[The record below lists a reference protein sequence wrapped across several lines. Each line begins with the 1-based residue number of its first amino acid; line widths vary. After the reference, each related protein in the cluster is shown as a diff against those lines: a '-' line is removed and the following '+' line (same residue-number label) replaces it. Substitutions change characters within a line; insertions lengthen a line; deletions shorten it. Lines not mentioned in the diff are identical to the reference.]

1 MKKLLLVALMAVG
14 ASAWADVDVETYSMT
29 ITVEG
34 FTHEN
39 VHELPSDTIMRLVDN
54 NGKVWMELGVGDLS
68 EGVWDAGIGKLVGTS
83 KVIPSN
89 GMMQGSTSE
98 VSWSTGPNKN
108 HPELEGEYF
117 LQMTLSNIFF
127 PEGTYVNYADV
138 NNSNLQTGGYSDVFT
153 LVFSSASAGLS
164 QTADIQL
171 ADSGGTW
178 TVGFNFSPGPVPE
191 PTSAMLLLL
200 GVTGLMLK
208 RKCA

>member
-1 MKKLLLVALMAVG
+1 MKKLLLVALMAVS
-14 ASAWADVDVETYSMT
+14 ACAWADVETYSMT
-29 ITVEG
+29 ITVQG

-54 NGKVWMELGVGDLS
+54 NGNVWMKLGVGDLS
-68 EGVWDAGIGKLVGTS
+68 EGEWDAGIGKLVGKS

-98 VSWSTGPNKN
+98 VSWSTGPNNN
-108 HPELEGEYF
+108 HTELEGKYF

-138 NNSNLQTGGYSDVFT
+138 KNPDLQTGGYSDVFT

-178 TVGFNFSPGPVPE
+178 TVGFDFSPGPVPE

-208 RKCA
+208 RKRA

>member
-1 MKKLLLVALMAVG
+1 MKKLLLVAMMAVS
-14 ASAWADVDVETYSMT
+14 AIAWADVETYSMT
-29 ITVEG
+29 ITVQG

-54 NGKVWMELGVGDLS
+54 NGNVWMKLGVGDLS
-68 EGVWDAGIGKLVGTS
+68 EGVRDTGTGKLVGTS

-89 GMMQGSTSE
+89 GKMQGSTSE
-98 VSWSTGPNKN
+98 VSWSAGPNKN

-138 NNSNLQTGGYSDVFT
+138 NNPNLQTGGYSDVFT

-208 RKCA
+208 RKRA

>member
-1 MKKLLLVALMAVG
+1 MKKLLLVALMAVS
-14 ASAWADVDVETYSMT
+14 ACAWADVETYSMT
-29 ITVEG
+29 ITVQG

-54 NGKVWMELGVGDLS
+54 NGNVWMKLGVGDLS
-68 EGVWDAGIGKLVGTS
+68 EGEWDAGIGKLVGKS

-98 VSWSTGPNKN
+98 VSWSTGPNNN
-108 HPELEGEYF
+108 HTELEGKYF

-138 NNSNLQTGGYSDVFT
+138 SNPNLQTGGYSDVFT

-178 TVGFNFSPGPVPE
+178 TVGFDFSPGPVPE

-208 RKCA
+208 RKRA

>member
-1 MKKLLLVALMAVG
+1 MKKLLLVALMAVS
-14 ASAWADVDVETYSMT
+14 ACAWADVETYSMT
-29 ITVEG
+29 ITVQG

-54 NGKVWMELGVGDLS
+54 NGNVWMKLGVGDLS
-68 EGVWDAGIGKLVGTS
+68 EGEWDAGIGKLVGKS

-98 VSWSTGPNKN
+98 LSWSTGPNNN
-108 HPELEGEYF
+108 HTELEGKYF

-138 NNSNLQTGGYSDVFT
+138 SNPNLQTGGYSDVFT

-208 RKCA
+208 RKRA